1 MVEWTGIADR
11 MVAKKQHEI
20 GPASHGQGEIEKHQ
34 QFPSQITTRSRLAKI
49 GHPFLQLEMPIA
61 LFGLQL
67 HRKNHA
73 P

>member
-20 GPASHGQGEIEKHQ
+20 GAASHGHGGIEKHQ
-34 QFPSQITTRSRLAKI
+34 QFLSQITTCSSLAKI
-49 GHPFLQLEMPIA
+49 GHPFFQLEIPTP

-67 HRKNHA
+67 HRKSHA
-73 P
+73 T

>member
-34 QFPSQITTRSRLAKI
+34 QFSSQITTCSGLAKI
-49 GHPFLQLEMPIA
+49 GHPFFQLELPIA
-61 LFGLQL
+61 LFRLQL